1 MELRPTAAVAAASSV
16 PVDPSRLPRH
26 LGTWNAAL
34 LLVTFTI
41 GVGILQSPGV
51 VAAKTGGIALSYA
64 AWIVG
69 AIAAVCG
76 SLVMAEL
83 AVRTPRSGGTTVF
96 LRDAFGPRIAFM
108 FGWTSMFLNPVS
120 AAAITLVSMRNL
132 GAILGLDVGT
142 QTALGLAWIGGITF
156 LNMRSSRVVG
166 RIVGGVGLLKISALA
181 AVVVVCFAGESADAA
196 NAAAVATSS
205 GGDSSLLVG
214 FGLAVI
220 ATMFA
225 YDGWDGLA
233 LVAGEVR
240 QPSRTLPRATILGM
254 FLILA
259 VYLAVNA
266 GFFHALPFAEMTTTP
281 ALAATAVGR
290 TIGENAS
297 RFVTAFVAFSA
308 ASTVFSSLM
317 CNPRIIFAL
326 AEEGQFFR
334 RAAYVH
340 PRWKTPVVAIAI
352 YGTITMLY
360 VASGS
365 GFERLTRYMILGFLP
380 FYGLVAIAAVL
391 ARRRSPPAAGEYAM
405 PLYPVPVILMLL
417 YVACGIASGFAGD
430 FAASLGGLLIIGT
443 GALVYQ
449 AFLKNTARPITG
461 STG

>member
-1 MELRPTAAVAAASSV
+1 M
-16 PVDPSRLPRH
+16 
-26 LGTWNAAL
+26 

-51 VAAKTGGIALSYA
+51 VAAKTGGIGLSYL

-69 AIAAVCG
+69 AVAAVCG

-96 LRDAFGPRIAFM
+96 LRQAYGPRVAFM

-132 GAILGLDVGT
+132 GVILGLSTTT
-142 QTALGLAWIGGITF
+142 QTLLGLAWVGGITF

-181 AVVVVCFAGESADAA
+181 AVVVVCFAGDGAGETVAQATAASA
-196 NAAAVATSS
+196 NAAAPAV
-205 GGDSSLLVG
+205 DSLWVG

-240 QPSRTLPRATILGM
+240 EPKRILPRATLLGM
-254 FLILA
+254 GLILA

-266 GFFHALPFAEMTTTP
+266 GFFNALPFEQIASTS

-290 TIGENAS
+290 VIGENAG

-317 CNPRIIFAL
+317 CNPRIVFAL

-334 RAAYVH
+334 AGAYVH

-352 YGTITMLY
+352 YGTMTMLY
-360 VASGS
+360 IASGS

-391 ARRRSPPAAGEYAM
+391 ARRRAGAPADYAM
-405 PLYPVPVILMLL
+405 PLYPLPVVLMLG
-417 YVACGIASGFAGD
+417 YVACGLASGLAGD
-430 FAASLGGLLIIGT
+430 FFACLGGLAIIAAG
-443 GALVYQ
+443 GIVYQ
-449 AFLKNTARPITG
+449 FTRHNLRAQPLTPAVAETT
-461 STG
+461 STRS

>member
-1 MELRPTAAVAAASSV
+1 MEPSPPHSAT
-16 PVDPSRLPRH
+16 PDPSRLPRH

-51 VAAKTGGIALSYA
+51 VAAKTGSVALSYA

-69 AIAAVCG
+69 AVVAVCG

-96 LRDAFGPRIAFM
+96 LRQAFGPRVAFM

-120 AAAITLVSMRNL
+120 AAAITVVSMRNL
-132 GAILGLDVGT
+132 GAILGLGAGL
-142 QTALGLAWIGGITF
+142 QLALGLAWVAGITL

-166 RIVGGVGLLKISALA
+166 RIVGAVGLLKVSALA
-181 AVVVVCFAGESADAA
+181 AVVVLCFAGRGAGADSAVVAP
-196 NAAAVATSS
+196 AVVSPW
-205 GGDSSLLVG
+205 VG

-240 QPSRTLPRATILGM
+240 DPRRILPRATLLGLA
-254 FLILA
+254 LILA
-259 VYLAVNA
+259 VYLAVNM
-266 GFFHALPFAEMTTTP
+266 GFFHALPFAELATTP

-290 TIGENAS
+290 AIGENAG

-317 CNPRIIFAL
+317 CNPRIVFAL

-334 RAAYVH
+334 AAATVH

-352 YGTITMLY
+352 YGGMTMLY
-360 VASGS
+360 IASGT

-380 FYGLVAIAAVL
+380 FYGLVAVAAVL
-391 ARRRSPPAAGEYAM
+391 ARRRSPSADGGYRMPAY
-405 PLYPVPVILMLL
+405 PLPVVLLLL

-430 FAASLGGLLIIGT
+430 FVASAGGLLIIGS
-443 GALVYQ
+443 GAVVYE
-449 AFLKNTARPITG
+449 LTRRRPAVMPASG
-461 STG
+461 

>member
-1 MELRPTAAVAAASSV
+1 MEPSPPSPAPSNAS
-16 PVDPSRLPRH
+16 DPSRLPRH
-26 LGTWNAAL
+26 LGPWNAAL

-51 VAAKTGGIALSYA
+51 VAAKTGTIALSYA

-69 AIAAVCG
+69 AVAAVCG

-96 LRDAFGPRIAFM
+96 LREAFGPRVAFM
-108 FGWTSMFLNPVS
+108 FGWTSVFLNPVS
-120 AAAITLVSMRNL
+120 AAAITIVSMRNL
-132 GAILGLDVGT
+132 GTILGLSAAT
-142 QTALGLAWIGGITF
+142 QMFLGLAWVGMITF
-156 LNMRSSRVVG
+156 LNMRSSRLVG

-181 AVVVVCFAGESADAA
+181 AVVVVCFAGNGAADAA
-196 NAAAVATSS
+196 TAAPAAVAPEIVSPW
-205 GGDSSLLVG
+205 VG

-240 QPSRTLPRATILGM
+240 EPKRNIPRATLLGM
-254 FLILA
+254 GLILA
-259 VYLAVNA
+259 VYLAMNA
-266 GFFHALPFAEMTTTP
+266 GFFHALPFAEMSTTP

-290 TIGENAS
+290 VIGENAG

-317 CNPRIIFAL
+317 CNPRIVFAL

-334 RAAYVH
+334 AAAVVH
-340 PRWKTPVVAIAI
+340 PRWKTPIVAIAI
-352 YGTITMLY
+352 YGTMTMLY
-360 VASGS
+360 IASGS

-380 FYGLVAIAAVL
+380 FYGLVAVAAVL
-391 ARRRSPPAAGEYAM
+391 ARRRSAPIAGNYSM
-405 PLYPVPVILMLL
+405 PLYPLPVVLMLG

-430 FAASLGGLLIIGT
+430 VVASLGGLLIIGS
-443 GALVYQ
+443 GAVIYEI
-449 AFLKNTARPITG
+449 FRRR
-461 STG
+461 

>member
-1 MELRPTAAVAAASSV
+1 MSSTTAPPVVPVAAF
-16 PVDPSRLPRH
+16 DPSRLPRH
-26 LGTWNAAL
+26 LGVWNAAL

-51 VAAKTGGIALSYA
+51 VAAKTGGVALSYA

-69 AIAAVCG
+69 AMAAICG

-96 LRDAFGPRIAFM
+96 LREAFGPRVAFM
-108 FGWTSMFLNPVS
+108 FGWTSMFLNPVA
-120 AAAITLVSMRNL
+120 AAAITLVSVRNL
-132 GAILGLDVGT
+132 GAILGLGIGT
-142 QTALGLAWIGGITF
+142 QTALGLAWVGGITL

-166 RIVGGVGLLKISALA
+166 HIVGGVGLLKISALA
-181 AVVVVCFAGESADAA
+181 AVVVVCFAGDGSGVTAA
-196 NAAAVATSS
+196 NVAAPEIISPW
-205 GGDSSLLVG
+205 VG

-240 QPSRTLPRATILGM
+240 EPSRVLPRATLLGM
-254 FLILA
+254 GLILA

-266 GFFHALPFAEMTTTP
+266 GFFHALSFSEMATSP

-290 TIGENAS
+290 VIGENAG

-317 CNPRIIFAL
+317 CNPRIVFAL

-334 RAAYVH
+334 AAAYVH

-352 YGTITMLY
+352 YGAMTMLY
-360 VASGS
+360 IASGS

-380 FYGLVAIAAVL
+380 FYGLVAIAAWR
-391 ARRRSPPAAGEYAM
+391 ARRHTPTTSTGYRM
-405 PLYPVPVILMLL
+405 PLYPLPIVLMLV
-417 YVACGIASGFAGD
+417 YVVCGIASGFAGD
-430 FAASLGGLLIIGT
+430 AGASLGGLLIIGA
-443 GALVYQ
+443 GAIIYQ
-449 AFLKNTARPITG
+449 ITRRRMAVARA
-461 STG
+461 

>member
-1 MELRPTAAVAAASSV
+1 MEPSQPTPAQSAA
-16 PVDPSRLPRH
+16 PDPSRLPRH
-26 LGTWNAAL
+26 LGPWNAAL

-51 VAAKTGGIALSYA
+51 VAAKTGSVALSYA

-96 LRDAFGPRIAFM
+96 LREAFGPRVAFM
-108 FGWTSMFLNPVS
+108 FGWTSIFLNPVS
-120 AAAITLVSMRNL
+120 AAAITIVSMRNL
-132 GAILGLDVGT
+132 GVILGLDART
-142 QTALGLAWIGGITF
+142 QLFLGLAWVGMITF
-156 LNMRSSRVVG
+156 LNMRSSRLVG

-181 AVVVVCFAGESADAA
+181 AVVVVCFSGPGG
-196 NAAAVATSS
+196 AAASTVAAAAPEIPSPW
-205 GGDSSLLVG
+205 VG

-240 QPSRTLPRATILGM
+240 DPKRNLPRGTILGM
-254 FLILA
+254 SLILI
-259 VYLAVNA
+259 VYLAMNA
-266 GFFHALPFAEMTTTP
+266 GFFHALPFGEMSTTP

-290 TIGENAS
+290 VIGENAG

-317 CNPRIIFAL
+317 CNPRIVFAL

-334 RAAYVH
+334 AAAFVH

-352 YGTITMLY
+352 YGTMTMLY
-360 VASGS
+360 IASGS

-391 ARRRSPPAAGEYAM
+391 ARRRSAPVAGNYSM
-405 PLYPVPVILMLL
+405 PLYPLPVVLMLG

-430 FAASLGGLLIIGT
+430 FMASLGGLVIIGS
-443 GALVYQ
+443 GALLYEL
-449 AFLKNTARPITG
+449 FRRR
-461 STG
+461 

>member
-1 MELRPTAAVAAASSV
+1 MEPSPPTPAPTAVS
-16 PVDPSRLPRH
+16 DPSRLPRH
-26 LGTWNAAL
+26 LGPWNAAL

-51 VAAKTGGIALSYA
+51 VAAKTGSVALSYA

-96 LRDAFGPRIAFM
+96 LREAFGPRVAFM

-120 AAAITLVSMRNL
+120 AAAITIVSMRNL
-132 GAILGLDVGT
+132 GTILGLDART
-142 QTALGLAWIGGITF
+142 PLLLGLGWVGMITF

-181 AVVVVCFAGESADAA
+181 AVVVVCFSGPG
-196 NAAAVATSS
+196 AAATTTAAATPEVISPWI
-205 GGDSSLLVG
+205 G

-240 QPSRTLPRATILGM
+240 APQRNLPRATLLGM
-254 FLILA
+254 GLILA
-259 VYLAVNA
+259 VYLAMNA
-266 GFFHALPFAEMTTTP
+266 GFFHALPFAEMATTP
-281 ALAATAVGR
+281 ALAATAVSR
-290 TIGENAS
+290 VIGENAG

-317 CNPRIIFAL
+317 CNPRIVFAL

-334 RAAYVH
+334 AAAFVH

-352 YGTITMLY
+352 YGAMTMLY
-360 VASGS
+360 IASGS

-391 ARRRSPPAAGEYAM
+391 ARRRTAPVAANYRM
-405 PLYPVPVILMLL
+405 PLYPLPVVVMLG

-430 FAASLGGLLIIGT
+430 FAASLGGLLIIGS
-443 GALVYQ
+443 GALIYEL
-449 AFLKNTARPITG
+449 FRRR
-461 STG
+461 

>member
-1 MELRPTAAVAAASSV
+1 MEPSPISAAPT
-16 PVDPSRLPRH
+16 DPSRLPRH
-26 LGTWNAAL
+26 LGPWNAAL

-69 AIAAVCG
+69 AAAAVCG
-76 SLVMAEL
+76 ALVMAEL

-96 LRDAFGPRIAFM
+96 LREAFGPRVAFM

-120 AAAITLVSMRNL
+120 AAAITLVSTRNL
-132 GAILGLDVGT
+132 GVILGLSETVR
-142 QTALGLAWIGGITF
+142 TALGLAWVGAITL
-156 LNMRSSRVVG
+156 LNIRSSRVVG
-166 RIVGGVGLLKISALA
+166 RIVGGVGLLKISALG
-181 AVVVVCFAGESADAA
+181 AVVVVCF
-196 NAAAVATSS
+196 S
-205 GGDSSLLVG
+205 GGSGPVAASAPPEVVSPWIG

-240 QPSRTLPRATILGM
+240 EPSRNLPRATLLGM
-254 FLILA
+254 SLILA
-259 VYLAVNA
+259 VYLSMNA
-266 GFFHALPFAEMTTTP
+266 GFFHALSLAEMATTP

-290 TIGENAS
+290 VVGENAA

-317 CNPRIIFAL
+317 CNPRIVFAL

-334 RAAYVH
+334 AAAWVH
-340 PRWKTPVVAIAI
+340 PRWRTPVVAIAI
-352 YGTITMLY
+352 YGAMTMLY
-360 VASGS
+360 IASGS

-380 FYGLVAIAAVL
+380 FYGLVAVAAVL
-391 ARRRSPPAAGEYAM
+391 ARRRSPVASDGFSMPAY
-405 PLYPVPVILMLL
+405 PLPVVLMLG
-417 YVACGIASGFAGD
+417 YVACGLASGFAGD
-430 FAASLGGLLIIGT
+430 VGASVGGLLVIGS
-443 GALVYQ
+443 GAVVYEFVRRSGRQ
-449 AFLKNTARPITG
+449 SP
-461 STG
+461 S